1 MRTPATKQA
10 SRAVRHRVLDPVH
23 DAVLCMRKSVCKQV
37 WKRLH
42 ECIKDTEGSGITVK
56 VRMQGAYYESEGS
69 N

>member
-1 MRTPATKQA
+1 M
-10 SRAVRHRVLDPVH
+10 LDPVH

-42 ECIKDTEGSGITVK
+42 ECIKDTEGSGITIK